1 MQRSY
6 FSRAMTYTDTH
17 ANRTTPL
24 GDASPT
30 LGDLTPAEFAA
41 EGKALVDWI
50 ARYLSEV
57 ESYPVMSRVAPGA
70 VRNALPTAPP
80 VEGSQFADLMAEFD
94 RTVLPGI
101 THWNHPGFFAYFA
114 ISGSVPGILAEFLTA
129 ALNVNGMLWR
139 TSPAATELEEVV
151 LDWLRQLLGLPSA
164 RFGIICDTAS
174 ISTMLALAAAREA
187 DPDLMIQS
195 RGLAGRPEL
204 PVFRVYASGQAHS
217 SVDKAAITLG
227 LGHDNVVHID
237 VDGDWRMRPEAL
249 AAAIA
254 EDRQRHYRPI
264 AVVATVGT
272 TGTSSIDPVPAIA
285 EICRREGV
293 WLHVDASYGGIAAV
307 VPELRSVLAGVEDAD
322 SLVVNPHKWLFTP
335 VDCSAFYTRRPEVLR
350 RAFSLIP
357 EYLQTTT
364 PTEVM
369 NYMDYGMQ
377 LGRRFR
383 ALKLWAVLRVF
394 GAAGLADRVRYHCE
408 LAREFAAWI
417 DAAPDWARVA
427 PVPFSL
433 VCFRYA
439 PRGLSPEIADARN
452 AEILERVNASG
463 RVYLSHTKLG
473 GRYVIRLAIGNI
485 RTERRHVAEAWR
497 LLQEAA
503 EANAAVRGAGTEIA
517 T

>member
-1 MQRSY
+1 
-6 FSRAMTYTDTH
+6 
-17 ANRTTPL
+17 
-24 GDASPT
+24 
-30 LGDLTPAEFAA
+30 
-41 EGKALVDWI
+41 V
-50 ARYLSEV
+50 
-57 ESYPVMSRVAPGA
+57 
-70 VRNALPTAPP
+70 
-80 VEGSQFADLMAEFD
+80 
-94 RTVLPGI
+94 
-101 THWNHPGFFAYFA
+101 
-114 ISGSVPGILAEFLTA
+114 
-129 ALNVNGMLWR
+129 
-139 TSPAATELEEVV
+139 
-151 LDWLRQLLGLPSA
+151 
-164 RFGIICDTAS
+164 
-174 ISTMLALAAAREA
+174 
-187 DPDLMIQS
+187 
-195 RGLAGRPEL
+195 
-204 PVFRVYASGQAHS
+204 
-217 SVDKAAITLG
+217 
-227 LGHDNVVHID
+227 
-237 VDGDWRMRPEAL
+237 
-249 AAAIA
+249 
-254 EDRQRHYRPI
+254 

-285 EICRREGV
+285 EICRREGL
-293 WLHVDASYGGIAAV
+293 WLHVDASYGGIAAI
-307 VPELRSVLAGVEDAD
+307 VPELRPVLAGVEDAD
-322 SLVVNPHKWLFTP
+322 SVVVNPHKWLFTP

-408 LAREFAAWI
+408 LAREFAAWV
-417 DAAPDWARVA
+417 DAAPDWERVA

-439 PRGLSPEIADARN
+439 PRGLSAEIADARN

-503 EANAAVRGAGTEIA
+503 GAVTRL
-517 T
+517 